1 MSNTK
6 FIVKHAFIL
15 FAIAFI
21 CSLLLVLCNNLTEG
35 RIAELQKETEI
46 KAQSEVLPE
55 AKIFADVDKKSMMLL
70 SDARVTSVFEGR
82 GSDGSTVGYCVKVEP
97 SGFGGKISMI
107 VGINLKGEICG
118 VKITEMSETPGLGAK
133 ADDNWLKQFTGKI
146 GNLSV
151 IKSGTA
157 KEDEINAISGAT
169 ITSKAVTDGVNA
181 AFAAAKTISKAEGV
195 N

>member
-35 RIAELQKETEI
+35 RIAQLQKEAEV
-46 KAQSEVLPE
+46 KAQFEVLPQ

-70 SDARVTSVFEGR
+70 SDARVTSVSEGR
-82 GSDGSTVGYCVKVEP
+82 DSDGSTIGYCVKVEP

-107 VGINLKGEICG
+107 VGIDISGKVCG
-118 VKITEMSETPGLGAK
+118 VKITSMSETPGLGAK
-133 ADDNWLKQFTGKI
+133 ANGDWVNQFKGKS
-146 GNLSV
+146 GALSV

-157 KEDEINAISGAT
+157 KDSEVNAISGAT

-181 AFAAAKTISKAEGV
+181 ASAAAKTISKAEGV
-195 N
+195 K